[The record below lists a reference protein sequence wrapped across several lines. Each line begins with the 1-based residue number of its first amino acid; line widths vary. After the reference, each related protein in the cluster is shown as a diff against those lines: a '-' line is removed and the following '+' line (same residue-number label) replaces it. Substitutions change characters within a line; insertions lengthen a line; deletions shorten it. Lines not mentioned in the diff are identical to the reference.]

1 MYYKTVIKHKTQD
14 EQGLLKE
21 IKEQHLVDSIS
32 YTEAETRIFEIM
44 LDEGLSSPEVVGI
57 TKTKFSQVL
66 VDIDSDE
73 NSIYFQGVISF
84 VSIDDNGKQ
93 KKIKEAILIYCKSI
107 ERAMEYL
114 KDELKEFVVPVEI
127 ESITKTAIIDI
138 H

>member
-66 VDIDSDE
+66 VDIESNE

-127 ESITKTAIIDI
+127 EAITKTAIIDI

>member
-1 MYYKTVIKHKTQD
+1 MYYKTVIKHKEQD

-21 IKEQHLVDSIS
+21 IKEQHLVESVS
-32 YTEAETRIFEIM
+32 YTDAETRIFEIM
-44 LDEGLSSPEVVGI
+44 LDEGFSSPEVVGI
-57 TKTKFSQVL
+57 TKTKFAQVL

-93 KKIKEAILIYCKSI
+93 KKIKEPVLIYCKSI

-114 KDELKEFVVPVEI
+114 KDELKEFAVPVEI
-127 ESITKTAIIDI
+127 EAITKTAIIDI

>member
-1 MYYKTVIKHKTQD
+1 MYYKTVIKHKAQD

-66 VDIDSDE
+66 VDIESNE
-73 NSIYFQGVISF
+73 NSVYFQGVISF

>member
-1 MYYKTVIKHKTQD
+1 MYYKTVIKYQTQD

-21 IKEQHLVDSIS
+21 IKEQHLVESIS

-44 LDEGLSSPEVVGI
+44 QDEGLTSPEVVGI
-57 TKTKFSQVL
+57 TKTKFAQVL
-66 VDIDSDE
+66 VDIEANEESV
-73 NSIYFQGVISF
+73 YFQGVISF

-93 KKIKEAILIYCKSI
+93 KKIKEPVLIYCKSI
-107 ERAMEYL
+107 ERAMQYL

-127 ESITKTAIIDI
+127 EAITKTAIIDI